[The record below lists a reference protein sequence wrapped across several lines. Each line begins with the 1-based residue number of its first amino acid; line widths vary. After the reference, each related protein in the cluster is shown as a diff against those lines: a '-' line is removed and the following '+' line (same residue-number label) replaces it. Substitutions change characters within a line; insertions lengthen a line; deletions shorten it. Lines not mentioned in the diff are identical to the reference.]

1 MKIDNKIRDEKL
13 KNDINIEPAKTVA
26 LSSGKIDKYEYQSVE
41 EISPSAP
48 SQTTEQTTFTY
59 YPLGKVF
66 EKQTSKYH

>member
-13 KNDINIEPAKTVA
+13 KNDINIEPVKTVA
-26 LSSGKIDKYEYQSVE
+26 LSSGKIDKYENQSVE

-48 SQTTEQTTFTY
+48 SQTIEQATFTY

-66 EKQTSKYH
+66 EKQTSK